1 MNMKKINLFLIGLC
15 MFTVLPAQ
23 KVYKLDAS
31 NVMETPLYGHFKM
44 GNPGPKDKAIE
55 INSLY
60 MTIGGKPMLPVMGEL
75 HFSRIRKD
83 LWEDRILKMKASG
96 INVIAT
102 YLFWNHHEEIE
113 GQFDWEHEKDL
124 RSFIKLCGKHGLFV
138 VPRLGP
144 WSHGEARNGGTP
156 DWILQKKYLKD
167 RSNDVVYQNYVKRYF
182 SQIAKQLEGLYY
194 KTGGNIIGIQLENEY
209 WYGKA
214 GEPHIQWLKDLALE
228 NGIDVPMYTVTG
240 WGDGSVPPFEVI
252 PLWGG
257 YADAPWVEHVGKE
270 YQPGNF
276 LFDSFRDNKNI
287 GNDQIDHQGVYM
299 TYEKYP
305 YFTCEM
311 GVGVQN
317 TYHRRLCIDPLDGLG
332 MIIAKLGSGSN
343 LLGYYI
349 YAGATQFTG
358 KLWSTEED
366 QVKTGYWSRLP
377 VKSYDFQAAIRESG
391 EIAESYKK
399 VKKLHYFVNEF
410 EKDIT
415 PMMPVIPKW
424 EEDGLQVAVRSNNES
439 GYLFGINYSR
449 YYPKKEQK
457 NVKFEVNLRDK
468 VLRFPRKGIEMQ
480 DSTVFIWPLNVELDA
495 MRINYATA
503 QLMGSVDNCYL
514 FFQNKQVPVE
524 FSLDKKTVKSVE
536 APQARIKEESD
547 CWVID
552 ELNPGKDCIL
562 KVQLQNGKEKFIIV
576 LTEKEADNCWLLEQ
590 NGKKQCY
597 HSEAGLYSSMGDIY
611 MFSID
616 KKVTYYKL
624 QAGITPSFKEKVA
637 VFHQPEVGIR
647 VESKG
652 ILEEAKWLET
662 ANFNNIEP
670 YQQRYRRFFFKEFNL
685 DNPSGIKKV
694 TLLLYPESKCTLNL
708 NDTWVNQEV
717 KPNQLNEIDLTGY
730 ASKGIN
736 TLFASFPFVE
746 GKKQFAARVIVEYY
760 NYDRID
766 FSTDDSW
773 LTTDYYSNPSITREF
788 PRPVAPVIVE
798 LPTFAKDLAYET
810 FKEWSIQVPTDAL
823 RELNNIYM
831 RIKYSGDK
839 AELYNGYMLSDDD
852 YNSHA
857 TWTVGLNRQ
866 EHSVEGKILQLVI
879 YKLDKDEKMF
889 FDLPDNGS
897 DEKAAIK
904 SIKFNF
910 ECKQKID

>member
-1 MNMKKINLFLIGLC
+1 MKRINLFLIGLC
-15 MFTVLPAQ
+15 LFTALPAQ

-31 NVMETPLYGHFKM
+31 NVMETPSYGHFKM
-44 GNPGPKDKAIE
+44 GNPGPEDKAIE

-60 MTIGGKPMLPVMGEL
+60 MTIGGKPMLPIMGEL

-194 KTGGNIIGIQLENEY
+194 KDGGNIVGIQLENEY

-214 GEPHIQWLKDLALE
+214 GEPHIQWLKDLAFE

-391 EIAESYKK
+391 EIVESYKK

-410 EKDIT
+410 EKDLT

-457 NVKFEVNLRDK
+457 NVKFEVKLQDK
-468 VLRFPRKGIEMQ
+468 ILHFPRKGVEMQ
-480 DSTVFIWPLNVELDA
+480 DSTVFVWPLNVELDA
-495 MRINYATA
+495 MRLNYATA
-503 QLMGSVDNCYL
+503 QLIGSVDNCYL

-524 FSLDKKTVKSVE
+524 FSLDKATVKNVE
-536 APQARIKEESD
+536 APQVRIKEESD

-552 ELNPGKDCIL
+552 QLKPGKDCIL
-562 KVQLQNGKEKFIIV
+562 KVQLQNGREKSIIV

-590 NGKKQCY
+590 NGNKQCY
-597 HSEAGLYSSMGDIY
+597 LSEAGLYSSLGDIY
-611 MFSID
+611 MLSTD

-624 QAGITPSFKEKVA
+624 QTGINPSFKEKEA
-637 VFHQPEVGIR
+637 IFNQPKIDIHVQP
-647 VESKG
+647 KG
-652 ILEEAKWLET
+652 ILEGAQWLET

-694 TLLLYPESKCTLNL
+694 TLLLYPESKCILNL

-730 ASKGIN
+730 ANKGLN
-736 TLFASFPFVE
+736 TLFVAFPFVE

-760 NYDRID
+760 NYDRIE
-766 FSTDDSW
+766 FCTDSSW
-773 LTTDYYSNPSITREF
+773 LTTDYYSNPSLTREF
-788 PRPVAPVIVE
+788 PKPIAPVIVE
-798 LPTFAKDLAYET
+798 NPTFAKDIAYEA
-810 FKEWSIQVPTDAL
+810 FKEWSVQVPADAL
-823 RELNNIYM
+823 QELNNIYM

-866 EHSVEGKILQLVI
+866 EHSVEGKNLQLVI
-879 YKLDKDEKMF
+879 YKLDKEEKIF
-889 FDLPDNGS
+889 FDLPANGS
-897 DEKAAIK
+897 DEKAAIQN
-904 SIKFNF
+904 IRFNF